1 MFDAKLAYLSEE
13 DPTRAA
19 SAADGEFDEGGGG
32 GGDEALYNMSRA
44 ADVAWTVVFSLMISC
59 AIGGNLAVFWIVLG
73 K

>member
-1 MFDAKLAYLSEE
+1 MKRSY
-13 DPTRAA
+13 RAG
-19 SAADGEFDEGGGG
+19 SILDGEFDEDGG

>member
-1 MFDAKLAYLSEE
+1 MLKWSH
-13 DPTRAA
+13 RAP
-19 SAADGEFDEGGGG
+19 SISDGEFDEGGGG

>member
-1 MFDAKLAYLSEE
+1 MFDAKLVTSLRR
-13 DPTRAA
+13 TQRAA
-19 SAADGEFDEGGGG
+19 SAADGEFDEGG